1 MKRCYFTLLLLVQFE
16 LYMMSAILA
25 KPLRAPGILSRRD
38 LLSGSYYFKTCPA
51 AEEIIFRKMKAWFRK
66 DYTLAASIIR
76 LHFHDCAV
84 RGCDASILLNYQNSE
99 RRAYAS
105 RTLRGFQVIDDIKA
119 KLERYCPKTV
129 SCADILTA
137 AARDATSLLGGPFWE
152 APLGRRDG
160 KTSVA
165 KEADLV
171 PQGRENATSLIKFF
185 HERGLNVLDLVALSG
200 AHTIGRS
207 SCHSFQHRLANYKGS
222 GGPDP
227 SLDRLYW
234 RNLTQSCK
242 KSSNFVNLDATT
254 PKTFD
259 AEYYKNLGKKKGLLS
274 TDQELY
280 SDPRTAPFVSTFADQ
295 PPDLFYRQFAVSM
308 VKLANV
314 KVPTPPNE
322 SEIRLNCNYVNP
334 APRKNVNPPRHG

>member
-25 KPLRAPGILSRRD
+25 KPLGAPGILSRRD
-38 LLSGSYYFKTCPA
+38 LLSDSYYFKTCPA

-66 DYTLAASIIR
+66 DYTLASSIIR

-84 RGCDASILLNYQNSE
+84 RG
-99 RRAYAS
+99 
-105 RTLRGFQVIDDIKA
+105 
-119 KLERYCPKTV
+119 
-129 SCADILTA
+129 
-137 AARDATSLLGGPFWE
+137 
-152 APLGRRDG
+152 
-160 KTSVA
+160 
-165 KEADLV
+165 
-171 PQGRENATSLIKFF
+171 RENATSLIKIFQ
-185 HERGLNVLDLVALSG
+185 ERGLNVLDLVVLSG

-222 GGPDP
+222 GRPDP

-280 SDPRTAPFVSTFADQ
+280 SDPRTAPFVSTFANQ
-295 PPDLFYRQFAVSM
+295 PPDLFYSQFA